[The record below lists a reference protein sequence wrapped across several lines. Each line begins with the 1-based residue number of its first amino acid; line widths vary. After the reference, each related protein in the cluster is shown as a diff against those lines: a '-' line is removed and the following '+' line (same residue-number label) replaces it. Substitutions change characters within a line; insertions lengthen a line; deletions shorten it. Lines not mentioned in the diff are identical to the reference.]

1 GLQDRRVLVYSGSIG
16 GWYLTDKM
24 ADLFAEMGRARGD
37 WHFLWLTTGPADLIR
52 KLMMERSIDASRYT
66 IRSVASSD
74 VPSYLSAS
82 DAGVAFYKPALS
94 RLATSPVKLTEYLA
108 CGLPVIINSGI
119 GDSDALVTREGAG
132 ALVSDFT
139 KAEYAQAG
147 NIIERLVNQAE
158 HTRKLTRSVAEKL
171 FDVRQ
176 VGVQR
181 YGRVYDRLLN
191 GTN

>member
-1 GLQDRRVLVYSGSIG
+1 
-16 GWYLTDKM
+16 
-24 ADLFAEMGRARGD
+24 
-37 WHFLWLTTGPADLIR
+37 
-52 KLMMERSIDASRYT
+52 MMERNIDSSRYT
-66 IRSVASSD
+66 VRSVASAD

-82 DAGVAFYKPALS
+82 DAGVAFYKPTLS